1 MTATLTRMNV
11 MMTKTGSPLQLVGVA
26 GLIVFLAVGT
36 ATAAGQAQSKSES
49 VIPENARALEGRPAV
64 RIDAS
69 KEGASRRTLSSA
81 EASKQGLKIQILN
94 GQYYWTSRDN
104 RPLALSS
111 SGDFTYLTSAEPGQY
126 VRFRR
131 INDRIDYVEHVD
143 MGTGSVTYWGEL
155 RIVLDR

>member
-1 MTATLTRMNV
+1 MNV
-11 MMTKTGSPLQLVGVA
+11 TMRSPLQLVGVV
-26 GLIVFLAVGT
+26 GLMVCLAAGT
-36 ATAAGQAQSKSES
+36 AAAARQAQSKSEPA
-49 VIPENARALEGRPAV
+49 VIPENARALEGLPAV

-81 EASKQGLKIQILN
+81 EAAKQGLKIQILN

-104 RPLALSS
+104 RPLTLSS
-111 SGDFTYLTSAEPGQY
+111 SGEFTYLTSTEPGQY